1 VTPRDVELDE
11 RAVWDT
17 IAAEAAEESGLWAA
31 ALRPEHEREAVPVF
45 SPLAPAALT
54 LGLETIYEGYLMHYG
69 RPRLFV
75 ADDRDTRILLGD
87 YLYAHGLVR
96 VADVGDVRVV
106 ADLAALLSVCAQLRA
121 EVEPGRP
128 VPDGVVW
135 AATLACLGGE
145 GDGSELEAARAEL
158 RDRGEPGALADL
170 AVAAA
175 GEGAVEDALV
185 RHAER
190 AAAGTTTIPPR

>member
-1 VTPRDVELDE
+1 MQHKADGAL
-11 RAVWDT
+11 WDAL
-17 IAAEAAEESGLWAA
+17 AAEAAQESPLWAA
-31 ALRPEHEREAVPVF
+31 ALRDAGEREETPVF
-45 SPLAPAALT
+45 SPLAPARLA

-69 RPRLFV
+69 RPRLF
-75 ADDRDTRILLGD
+75 AAEDRDTQILLGD

-96 VADVGDVRVV
+96 IAETGDVQAV

-121 EVEPGRP
+121 DVAPGRP

-135 AATLACLGGE
+135 AATLACLGG
-145 GDGSELEAARAEL
+145 SEPGLPVARAEL

-170 AVAAA
+170 AVRAA
-175 GEGAVEDALV
+175 GPEAVDRALA

-190 AAAGTTTIPPR
+190 TAAGATTIPPR

>member
-1 VTPRDVELDE
+1 VTAAA
-11 RAVWDT
+11 AVWET
-17 IAAEAAEESGLWAA
+17 IAAEAAAESPLWAA
-31 ALRPEHEREAVPVF
+31 ALRAPDDRDEVLVF
-45 SPLAPAALT
+45 SPLAPARLA

-69 RPRLFV
+69 RPRLF
-75 ADDRDTRILLGD
+75 AAEDRDTRILLGD

-96 VADVGDVRVV
+96 VAEAGDVRAV

-121 EVEPGRP
+121 EAEPGRP

-135 AATLACLGGE
+135 AATFACLGTAE
-145 GDGSELEAARAEL
+145 PELAAARAEL

-170 AVAAA
+170 ALDAA
-175 GEGAVEDALV
+175 GPEAVDRALAA
-185 RHAER
+185 HAER

>member
-1 VTPRDVELDE
+1 VTAGA
-11 RAVWDT
+11 AVWDT

-31 ALRPEHEREAVPVF
+31 ALRSEEEREAVAVF
-45 SPLAPAALT
+45 SPLAPAPLA

-69 RPRLFV
+69 RPRLF
-75 ADDRDTRILLGD
+75 APEDRDTRILLGD

-96 VADVGDVRVV
+96 VAEAGDVRVV

-135 AATLACLGGE
+135 AATLACLGR
-145 GDGSELEAARAEL
+145 DDPELADARSEL

-175 GEGAVEDALV
+175 GPDAVEDALV

-190 AAAGTTTIPPR
+190 AAADTTRIPPR

>member
-1 VTPRDVELDE
+1 MTVRA
-11 RAVWDT
+11 AVWET

-31 ALRPEHEREAVPVF
+31 ALRSEDEREEIAVF
-45 SPLAPAALT
+45 SPLAPAPLA

-69 RPRLFV
+69 RPRLF
-75 ADDRDTRILLGD
+75 AAEDRDTRILLGD

-96 VADVGDVRVV
+96 VAEAGDVRVV
-106 ADLAALLSVCAQLRA
+106 AGLAALLSVCAQLRA
-121 EVEPGRP
+121 EAEPGRP

-135 AATLACLGGE
+135 AATLACLGRDDSALG
-145 GDGSELEAARAEL
+145 AARVEL

-170 AVAAA
+170 AVTAA
-175 GEGAVEDALV
+175 GPDAVEDALV

-190 AAAGTTTIPPR
+190 AAADTTRIPPR

>member
-1 VTPRDVELDE
+1 VTNGA
-11 RAVWDT
+11 AVWRT

-31 ALRPEHEREAVPVF
+31 ALRPEHERETVAVF
-45 SPLAPAALT
+45 SPLAPARLA

-69 RPRLFV
+69 RPRLFA
-75 ADDRDTRILLGD
+75 ADDRDTQILLGD

-96 VADVGDVRVV
+96 IADTGDVQAV
-106 ADLAALLSVCAQLRA
+106 AALAALLSVCAQLRA
-121 EVEPGRP
+121 DVAPGRP

-135 AATLACLGGE
+135 AATLACLE
-145 GDGSELEAARAEL
+145 SPQPELAVARAEL

-170 AVAAA
+170 AVRAA
-175 GEGAVEDALV
+175 GPEAVDRALA

-190 AAAGTTTIPPR
+190 TAAGATTIPPR

>member
-1 VTPRDVELDE
+1 VTGGTGLWE
-11 RAVWDT
+11 T

-31 ALRPEHEREAVPVF
+31 ALRPEDEREAVPVF
-45 SPLAPAALT
+45 SPLAPAPLA

-69 RPRLFV
+69 RPRLF
-75 ADDRDTRILLGD
+75 AAEDRDTRILLGD

-96 VADVGDVRVV
+96 VAEAGDVGVV
-106 ADLAALLSVCAQLRA
+106 ADLAALLAVCAQLRA
-121 EVEPGRP
+121 EVEPERP

-135 AATLACLGGE
+135 AATLVCLGRDE
-145 GDGSELEAARAEL
+145 PALAAARAEL

-175 GEGAVEDALV
+175 GADAVEDALV

-190 AAAGTTTIPPR
+190 AAADTTTIPPR